1 MKSFFVT
8 KITGITLFHH
18 HSVMKTHFI
27 VFQFFQEK
35 QNSLFAKQS
44 FYGYFLFIF
53 QVVLILHFDAPTSL
67 I

>member
-1 MKSFFVT
+1 
-8 KITGITLFHH
+8 
-18 HSVMKTHFI
+18 MKTHFI

-53 QVVLILHFDAPTSL
+53 QVVLILHFDASTSL